1 VEFAWA
7 LYDIE
12 QHQSYYLVEV
22 QDTDVTFAYLEEV
35 EVATTLDHRWWS
47 LDDLR
52 DTTEHVLDNQLGVIE
67 SLLAQLI

>member
-1 VEFAWA
+1 MEFAWA